1 MGQNDIDQRRS
12 KTHYSF
18 SENGTIVFLD
28 LDRFGECIKEQ
39 NWDEYRPN
47 EISGFL
53 TDKLL
58 EYITKFQAVHLW
70 GINKKRGTEEAI
82 LLFLQE
88 KEWVKSL
95 FEDLRKQILKIAKK
109 FDANTSLS
117 VGIAYGSI
125 RNLKV
130 VKGHSRKEFIKN
142 PTVYMAYKALKKAK
156 KWGGNQ
162 VISY

>member
-1 MGQNDIDQRRS
+1 MKQINQDRS
-12 KTHYSF
+12 RIKHQYRI
-18 SENGTIVFLD
+18 SETGTIVFLD
-28 LDRFGECIKEQ
+28 LDKFGECIEEQ
-39 NWDEYRPN
+39 NWNAYKPN

-53 TDKLL
+53 TNKLL

-95 FEDLRKQILKIAKK
+95 FEDLRKKILKLAKK
-109 FDANTSLS
+109 FGANTSLS
-117 VGIAYGSI
+117 VGIAHGPI
-125 RNLKV
+125 KNLKV

-156 KWGGNQ
+156 KMGGNQ